1 MSYYTFVVHKG
12 CVAFRCDDGST
23 GSDPGT
29 AAELIIRRFCAKF
42 KIKEGEFEVIDARM
56 NIGDFVLTS
65 PDNFVRMSP
74 LHEDL
79 KP

>member
-1 MSYYTFVVHKG
+1 MAYYTFVVHKG

-29 AAELIIRRFCAKF
+29 AAELIIRRFCARF
-42 KIKEGEFEVIDARM
+42 KLKPENFEVIDARM
-56 NIGDFVLTS
+56 NIGDFVLTA
-65 PDNFVRMSP
+65 PDNFVRMSS
-74 LHEDL
+74 LSEDI